1 MKKST
6 FVAFIAFIAFV
17 AFAFAPVLA
26 QINSNKVNFTTGKQP
41 TFMFNTPQ
49 GLNIICMGVDLDF
62 NGTYAEGEESPSWWR
77 LPKADVD
84 NFFST
89 NSLSGSASK
98 IRDFDF
104 AGIKFPTRLA
114 VSGDT
119 LFVGLKDRIATYNT
133 NSGALIDSI
142 FMPIDAHAISVDGN
156 RLYVSKRVIPTGAWL
171 PDTNFVF
178 VVDRYA
184 KSILDTI
191 PARMNV
197 QMTIPYSFN
206 GNNYLAIA
214 AEGTGAS
221 DASVEIINLDMESDK
236 VAIIEPGSLVNH
248 ISLNQDKSE
257 MLITLNG
264 SHKLVRCNLNNFQI
278 IGEIAT
284 NTSGF
289 NGPRESIYGHSGI
302 IFSTTYESNLAVLDN
317 NSLISNVALDGKA
330 ESLILLDESKN
341 YLAISLVS
349 QKDNYTANDKV
360 TLFKL
365 ISLDINEE
373 NNAKII
379 VYPNPSADFINLN
392 ADLNA
397 DSYELFDVS
406 GSKILSN
413 KFEHNTRIDIRNLAA
428 GSYILFVK
436 NNSNAIAAKI
446 IVKQ

>member
-6 FVAFIAFIAFV
+6 FIALFAL
-17 AFAFAPVLA
+17 AFAFVSAFS
-26 QINSNKVNFTTGKQP
+26 QIDQNKVNFTCGKQP
-41 TFMFNTPQ
+41 TFMFNTSQ
-49 GLNIICMGVDLDF
+49 GLNVICMGVDLDF
-62 NGTYAEGEESPSWWR
+62 NGSYTDGEEAPSWWR
-77 LPKADVD
+77 LPKADMD
-84 NFFST
+84 NYFKT
-89 NSLSGSASK
+89 NTLSGSASK
-98 IRDFDF
+98 ICNFEF

-133 NSGALIDSI
+133 SSGALIDSI
-142 FMPIDAHAISVDGN
+142 FIPIDAHAISVDGN

-178 VVDRYA
+178 VVDRDA

-197 QMTIPYSFN
+197 QMTIPYTFN
-206 GNNYLAIA
+206 GNRYLAIA

-248 ISLNQDKSE
+248 ISLNKDKSE

-264 SHKLVRCNLNNFQI
+264 SHKLVRYNLGNFQI
-278 IGEIAT
+278 NGEIAT

-289 NGPRESIYGHSGI
+289 NGPRESIYGNSGL
-302 IFSTTYESNLAVLDN
+302 IFSTTYESNLAIFDN
-317 NSLISNVALDGKA
+317 NSLISNVPLDGKA
-330 ESLILLDESKN
+330 ESVILLDESKN

-349 QKDNYTANDKV
+349 QKENYTANDKV
-360 TLFKL
+360 TLFNL
-365 ISLDINEE
+365 ISLGISSE
-373 NNAKII
+373 NDTKIS
-379 VYPNPSADFINLN
+379 VYPNPSSDFINISSEIN
-392 ADLNA
+392 ADN
-397 DSYELFDVS
+397 YEIFDIS
-406 GSKILSN
+406 GAKILSN
-413 KFEHNTRIDIRNLAA
+413 QFDQNARIDIRNLAA

-436 NNSNAIAAKI
+436 SSDNAIAAKV

>member
-6 FVAFIAFIAFV
+6 FIALFAL
-17 AFAFAPVLA
+17 AFAFVSAFS
-26 QINSNKVNFTTGKQP
+26 QIDQNKVNFTCGKQP
-41 TFMFNTPQ
+41 TFMFNTSQ
-49 GLNIICMGVDLDF
+49 GLNVICMGVDLDF
-62 NGTYAEGEESPSWWR
+62 NGSYTDGEEAPSWWR
-77 LPKADVD
+77 LPKADMD
-84 NFFST
+84 NYFKT
-89 NSLSGSASK
+89 NTLSGSAIK
-98 IRDFDF
+98 IRDFEF

-133 NSGALIDSI
+133 SSGALIDSI
-142 FMPIDAHAISVDGN
+142 FIPIDAHAISVDGN

-178 VVDRYA
+178 VVDRDA

-206 GNNYLAIA
+206 GNRYLAIA

-248 ISLNQDKSE
+248 ISLNKDKSE

-264 SHKLVRCNLNNFQI
+264 SHKLVRYNLSNFQI

-289 NGPRESIYGHSGI
+289 NGPRESIYGNSGL
-302 IFSTTYESNLAVLDN
+302 IFSTTYESNLAILDN
-317 NSLISNVALDGKA
+317 NSLISNVPLDGKA
-330 ESLILLDESKN
+330 ESVILLDESKN

-349 QKDNYTANDKV
+349 QKENYTANDKV
-360 TLFKL
+360 TLFNL
-365 ISLDINEE
+365 ISLGISSE
-373 NNAKII
+373 NDTKIS
-379 VYPNPSADFINLN
+379 VYPNPSSDFINISSEIN
-392 ADLNA
+392 ADN
-397 DSYELFDVS
+397 YEIFDIS
-406 GSKILSN
+406 GVKILSN
-413 KFEHNTRIDIRNLAA
+413 QFDQNARIDIRNLAA

-436 NNSNAIAAKI
+436 SSDNAIAAKV